1 MSSNPRKQDESKP
14 QPQASAMQFQ
24 AIVDNPHFTETQKR
38 DLLRSMMERQLKKG
52 DDSFMNTDSPSTK
65 GFLGTLAAINEY
77 ANTPDRPFLRR
88 QQYNDFIGKKIDT
101 LLPFQM
107 DPPPAPQAEA
117 GGPRRLEF
125 PKSTI
130 PVMQIEDTN
139 NISKV
144 DSKSVASPVEKG
156 NESIPPCR
164 TAVGKNDY
172 FFHDLKEWV
181 PNNVAEALYMMG
193 PTAEL
198 KRTKSHKGRT
208 RTGYQSRLFHC
219 AIKGCSMRWL
229 VQAAEWHGSNPYASA
244 NPSKRNSHSNTTWHG
259 SNPYVFVKPS
269 HENHNGHEN
278 VTWEDHFNHLTN
290 HGSKDKCDQCE
301 IFRTGIGLPP
311 ILKLEL
317 RNLVLS
323 NPENTPKVYARSLE
337 TKWEHLPIFRNK
349 SVRDIIQTKVIS
361 YVHRFK
367 EAILGKD
374 NLPRM
379 KYYGDIRSFIDKY
392 VLPQEALLNMKMFG
406 VLPFSPDRYNEDAL
420 KQLSFLMQQYGAITT
435 KNTLSNGDNPLWRR
449 LFCLRDPSIVDHPRY
464 KQLME
469 SPRHT
474 TGPDPFNRTVVFTS
488 LALLGNILS
497 SKEIGFECCASADGT
512 HGVSLTDYKLIPFG
526 VFFHNSKG
534 NRQFFPIAYA
544 FGEGEREVVILI
556 LLLNIKRVARDLFGV
571 SNLQFVGGIVS
582 DHSAAFVNSFKEVFE
597 DTTPLQCYIHIIR
610 KFENPETTRP
620 TNGKYRDHLSTRN
633 ANSTR
638 FLYTEALQDVRNLHD
653 CVTFAQFQKYW
664 ELTKESWVSKGEAKL
679 AETFEGVYISNPDY
693 NQWYYTSSG
702 IRGCVPDNNPLES
715 HNGATKGTSDVRGLI
730 IINRSME
737 NALQVEFPRMIDTLS
752 REKIIPNTDF
762 HPTLDIT
769 LAFSNN
775 NFLKLR
781 EEYLADGTTT
791 QYNGGWLV
799 NDTEFLGEPITPQS
813 ISCYETSLL
822 GVFHDSYTKRQE
834 LVTNTNRYH
843 HVLPA
848 TTKNGVPVHVCSCRH
863 YWLHRWCYASWYIQH
878 KDTLKNDSQKIGKN
892 EGQPKS

>member
-219 AIKGCSMRWL
+219 AIKGCSMRCVIAIRTPPGMVRIL
-229 VQAAEWHGSNPYASA
+229 N
-244 NPSKRNSHSNTTWHG
+244 
-259 SNPYVFVKPS
+259 VFVKPS

-367 EAILGKD
+367 EAIL
-374 NLPRM
+374 
-379 KYYGDIRSFIDKY
+379 
-392 VLPQEALLNMKMFG
+392 EALLNMKMFG

-420 KQLSFLMQQYGAITT
+420 KQLSFLMDRTII
-435 KNTLSNGDNPLWRR
+435 SVR
-449 LFCLRDPSIVDHPRY
+449 LGLIMNFLVGI
-464 KQLME
+464 QLGL
-469 SPRHT
+469 T
-474 TGPDPFNRTVVFTS
+474 TS
-488 LALLGNILS
+488 LV
-497 SKEIGFECCASADGT
+497 
-512 HGVSLTDYKLIPFG
+512 VSWDDTFLEHSMDT
-526 VFFHNSKG
+526 
-534 NRQFFPIAYA
+534 
-544 FGEGEREVVILI
+544 
-556 LLLNIKRVARDLFGV
+556 
-571 SNLQFVGGIVS
+571 VGR
-582 DHSAAFVNSFKEVFE
+582 
-597 DTTPLQCYIHIIR
+597 L
-610 KFENPETTRP
+610 
-620 TNGKYRDHLSTRN
+620 
-633 ANSTR
+633 
-638 FLYTEALQDVRNLHD
+638 
-653 CVTFAQFQKYW
+653 
-664 ELTKESWVSKGEAKL
+664 
-679 AETFEGVYISNPDY
+679 
-693 NQWYYTSSG
+693 
-702 IRGCVPDNNPLES
+702 
-715 HNGATKGTSDVRGLI
+715 
-730 IINRSME
+730 
-737 NALQVEFPRMIDTLS
+737 
-752 REKIIPNTDF
+752 
-762 HPTLDIT
+762 
-769 LAFSNN
+769 
-775 NFLKLR
+775 
-781 EEYLADGTTT
+781 
-791 QYNGGWLV
+791 
-799 NDTEFLGEPITPQS
+799 
-813 ISCYETSLL
+813 
-822 GVFHDSYTKRQE
+822 
-834 LVTNTNRYH
+834 
-843 HVLPA
+843 
-848 TTKNGVPVHVCSCRH
+848 
-863 YWLHRWCYASWYIQH
+863 
-878 KDTLKNDSQKIGKN
+878 
-892 EGQPKS
+892 